1 MGNGRFEPDAKF
13 AGRIAKLFVDQGD
26 IVEAG
31 QVVAMMQT
39 EPDKLMFRIRVW
51 IAPERFKGH
60 EAILRRGLRG
70 IAYVRTEPSVVWAPS
85 LQPSPPPRAR
95 LRCGSAWRMS
105 RIATAR

>member
-1 MGNGRFEPDAKF
+1 MGNGRFEQDAKF

-26 IVEAG
+26 IVAAG

-39 EPDKLMFRIRVW
+39 ESDKLMFRIRVW

-60 EAILRRGLRG
+60 EAIVRSGLPG

-85 LQPSPPPRAR
+85 PTAEPAATSAAA
-95 LRCGSAWRMS
+95 LRS
-105 RIATAR
+105 